1 MARQRS
7 AKPRTAVRIRSR
19 PLRKASTKVGAFFVN
34 SFPCTWHF
42 PVLQRELH
50 HVFLVKML
58 LGLIPGFQLALHS
71 KRAKFTL
78 IEAIKFPEN
87 WKSTNG
93 TTTAKNSCTSQI
105 VQKQKSIVIQNQH
118 HKQAKKFPKQVG
130 SNNNYSA
137 RFFWKCTEFIARR
150 VVSTKA

>member
-1 MARQRS
+1 
-7 AKPRTAVRIRSR
+7 
-19 PLRKASTKVGAFFVN
+19 VGAFFVN
-34 SFPCTWHF
+34 SFSSPWHF

-87 WKSTNG
+87 
-93 TTTAKNSCTSQI
+93 
-105 VQKQKSIVIQNQH
+105 
-118 HKQAKKFPKQVG
+118 
-130 SNNNYSA
+130 
-137 RFFWKCTEFIARR
+137 
-150 VVSTKA
+150 